1 MRWLVAEGE
10 DPQGDTAA
18 TPRWLV
24 VTGSLVILA
33 AVAFVVMHLVSGG
46 LVRH

>member
-1 MRWLVAEGE
+1 MAEPG
-10 DPQGDTAA
+10 DPQGESAT

-33 AVAFVVMHLVSGG
+33 AVAFVVMHLASGG